1 MRSILNKRKRERAGF
16 TLAETLIAILILL
29 MVSAIVAGAIPA
41 ASNVYVKTVDAANA
55 QLLLSTT
62 MTVLRDELG
71 TATRIETSSDSKTI
85 TYRSGKNGCAKIEV
99 VSTGTDPG
107 LYIWHGEYKD
117 GIPDFTN
124 STPRLLVSKKAAT
137 EGMVVSCTF
146 SESGGV
152 VTVSGLS
159 VKKDMNKDG
168 TPEELAGRTSYKIRP
183 VA

>member
-1 MRSILNKRKRERAGF
+1 MRSILNKRKREKAGF
-16 TLAETLIAILILL
+16 TLSETLIAILILL

-71 TATRIETSSDSKTI
+71 TATSIKVEDASTI
-85 TYRSGKNGCAKIEV
+85 TYRSGKNGCAKIQV

-152 VTVSGLS
+152 VTVSDLS

>member
-1 MRSILNKRKRERAGF
+1 MRSNLKKRKKDKAGF

-29 MVSAIVAGAIPA
+29 MVSAIVAGAIPT

-71 TATRIETSSDSKTI
+71 AATRVEVSSDQKTI
-85 TYRSGKNGCAKIEV
+85 IYRSGINGCAKIEV
-99 VSTGTDPG
+99 VSSGADPG
-107 LYIWHGEYKD
+107 IYVSYGEYKD
-117 GIPDFTN
+117 GSPVFSS

-152 VTVSGLS
+152 VTVSDLS
-159 VKKDMNKDG
+159 VKKDMDHDG
-168 TPEELAGRTSYKIRP
+168 APEELAGRASYKIRL

>member
-1 MRSILNKRKRERAGF
+1 MRSILNRRKRERAGF

-71 TATRIETSSDSKTI
+71 TATSITVQDASTI
-85 TYRSGKNGCAKIEV
+85 TYRSGKSGCAKIQV
-99 VSTGTDPG
+99 VTGGTDPG

-146 SESGGV
+146 SVSGSV

-168 TPEELAGRTSYKIRP
+168 TPEELAGRTSYKIRL